1 VPPRSRPHAIR
12 EIVVRRRFRRDP
24 CCPTLRMD
32 IDGDGFSFPGRFLLI
47 RRPASPSRP
56 ARPQPAYSRGHGYPP
71 AMLERDCGLGSRLHR
86 GWLGRGGPPSLQ
98 QGRLSSL
105 AAKKIFLAFD
115 PCNERHTM
123 PYWGM
128 AVYRII
134 PDPDGT
140 EVFQVEVEFPSGH
153 LQVVA
158 GFHTEAAAQE
168 WITNQQI
175 QAVKPAREA

>member
-1 VPPRSRPHAIR
+1 MA
-12 EIVVRRRFRRDP
+12 VRQRCLSVTVAWVATGAGLAVAARLLCNRGDF
-24 CCPTLRMD
+24 LRWRQENL
-32 IDGDGFSFPGRFLLI
+32 P
-47 RRPASPSRP
+47 
-56 ARPQPAYSRGHGYPP
+56 
-71 AMLERDCGLGSRLHR
+71 
-86 GWLGRGGPPSLQ
+86 
-98 QGRLSSL
+98 
-105 AAKKIFLAFD
+105 AFD